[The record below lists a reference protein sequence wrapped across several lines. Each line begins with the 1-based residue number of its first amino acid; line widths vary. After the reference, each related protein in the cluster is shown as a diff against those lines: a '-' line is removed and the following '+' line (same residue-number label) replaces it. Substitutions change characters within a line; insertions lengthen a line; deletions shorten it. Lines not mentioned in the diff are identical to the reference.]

1 MISCMKIFLHWLIS
15 AAAILIAAYIVPGVT
30 IDPIGALIA
39 AVVLGALN
47 LFIRP
52 IIVILTLPINIVTL
66 GLFSLVINAS
76 LVLLAT
82 YLVPGFAVAGFWTA
96 VLFALALSIINW
108 VFHLWNRD

>member
-1 MISCMKIFLHWLIS
+1 MKIFLHWLIS
-15 AAAILIAAYIVPGVT
+15 AVAIGIAAYIVPGVT
-30 IDPIGALIA
+30 IDPISALIA

-52 IIVILTLPINIVTL
+52 IIVVLTLPINVVTL

-96 VLFALALSIINW
+96 VLFAIVLSVVNW